1 MVGKKDFMIT
11 AEEKEVR
18 MDLKKGRL
26 ILMEE
31 CSFLENRNILV
42 EILCGLKY
50 PKEKSK
56 KKF

>member
-1 MVGKKDFMIT
+1 MIT
-11 AEEKEVR
+11 AEEKEVQ
-18 MDLKKGRL
+18 MDLKIERS

-56 KKF
+56 KKN